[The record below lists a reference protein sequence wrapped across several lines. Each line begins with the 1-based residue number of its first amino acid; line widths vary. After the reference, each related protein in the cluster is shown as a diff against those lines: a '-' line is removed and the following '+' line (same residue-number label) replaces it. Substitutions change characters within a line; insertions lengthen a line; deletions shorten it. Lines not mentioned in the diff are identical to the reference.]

1 MGPFDLTGRVA
12 FVTGAGR
19 GIGRDVV
26 RTLARAGADIAA
38 ADIDPATAED
48 AAAEIRGLGR
58 RAAAFPVDVT
68 DRAAVDAAVARAI
81 EAFGRIDIG
90 VNVAGICR
98 NAAADEMSDA
108 DWRDVMAVNL
118 DGTYYV
124 CRAIGRHM
132 LERGGG
138 GTIVNMASLSATVV
152 DFPQPQASYNAS
164 KAGVVQLTRSLASEW
179 ADRGIRVNS
188 VSPGFIATEMTKLGM
203 ASGWADVWLSNIPM
217 GRLGEPAEVA
227 NAVWFLA
234 SDAST
239 YVTGAQLEIDGGF
252 GLR

>member
-19 GIGRDVV
+19 GIGRDVA

-38 ADIDPATAED
+38 ADIDPATAGD
-48 AAAEIRGLGR
+48 AAAEAREIGR
-58 RAAAFPVDVT
+58 RAVAIAVDVT
-68 DRAAVDAAVARAI
+68 DRAAVDAAVARSIAELGGIAI
-81 EAFGRIDIG
+81 A

-98 NAAADEMSDA
+98 NAPAEEMSDA
-108 DWRDVMAVNL
+108 DWRDVIAVNL

-124 CRAIGRHM
+124 CRAVGRHM
-132 LERGGG
+132 LARGGG
-138 GTIVNMASLSATVV
+138 VIVNIASLSASVV
-152 DFPQPQASYNAS
+152 DHPQPQASYNAS

-179 ADRGIRVNS
+179 ADRGIRVNC

-203 ASGWADVWLSNIPM
+203 ATGWADVWLSNIPM

-227 NAVWFLA
+227 NAVWYLA

-239 YVTGAQLEIDGGF
+239 YVTGTQLEIDGGF

>member
-19 GIGRDVV
+19 GIGRDVA

-38 ADIDPATAED
+38 ADIDPATAGD
-48 AAAEIRGLGR
+48 AAAEAREIGR
-58 RAAAFPVDVT
+58 RAVAIAVDVT
-68 DRAAVDAAVARAI
+68 DRAAVDAAVARSIA
-81 EAFGRIDIG
+81 ELGGIDIA

-98 NAAADEMSDA
+98 NAPAEEMSDA

-124 CRAIGRHM
+124 CRAVGRHM
-132 LERGGG
+132 LARGGG
-138 GTIVNMASLSATVV
+138 VIVNIASLSASVV
-152 DFPQPQASYNAS
+152 DHPQPQASYNAS

-179 ADRGIRVNS
+179 ADRGIRVNC

-203 ASGWADVWLSNIPM
+203 ATGWADIWLSNIPM

-227 NAVWFLA
+227 NAVWYLA

-239 YVTGAQLEIDGGF
+239 YVTGTQLEIDGGF